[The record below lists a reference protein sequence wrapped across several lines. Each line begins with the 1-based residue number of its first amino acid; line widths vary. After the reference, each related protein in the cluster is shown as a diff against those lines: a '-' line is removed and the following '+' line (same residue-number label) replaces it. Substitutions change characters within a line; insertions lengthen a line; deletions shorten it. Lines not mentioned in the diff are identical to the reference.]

1 MAVDS
6 PPVPE
11 VSVAAPTGADTTPG
25 PVRPTA
31 DGTPVATPG
40 TSDSR
45 IRRSSSRLSLTHQQQ
60 VEGAAGA
67 IEETE
72 ATETVRVSG
81 LNRKPYQQRF
91 LTPLRDMCVQVIAS
105 NFEDRPTFGDLPPRH
120 VKSIVDKL
128 RLDLPLELVGRVV
141 ADEGY
146 WKRRS
151 AARWHNLDVVSHGGS
166 WKQLYFERNLQA
178 VLETYDP
185 SKTDVSDL
193 KRLLAFSRRY
203 VRNLTVRQLP
213 SHMDL
218 NVLFDSMGSHL
229 TGLDL
234 TYSMRNVGMDYDKSL
249 FGMKLSDCQ
258 SLAAAL
264 KRCETLTHLTLSS
277 NLIDD
282 DRCRMLASGLV
293 DNASVTHLDLSH
305 NRIADR
311 GARALAKLLD
321 HHSVIFYLDLCDN
334 SIHTEGGRALAR
346 ALKTN
351 TSLLS
356 LNMRLNRVGDDG
368 GRAMCDALV
377 HNTSLERYNV
387 SANALGTAS
396 ASAVSDMLR
405 ANITLKEVD
414 LSCNLIGVDGGRLIH
429 EALEENTTLMT
440 LDLRGCQVGADTE
453 LAVLEHGRAM
463 QEGGKMKPGRT
474 VHATSSKVQAA
485 GGA

>member
-25 PVRPTA
+25 PVGPTA

-264 KRCETLTHLTLSS
+264 K
-277 NLIDD
+277 
-282 DRCRMLASGLV
+282 
-293 DNASVTHLDLSH
+293 
-305 NRIADR
+305 
-311 GARALAKLLD
+311 
-321 HHSVIFYLDLCDN
+321 F
-334 SIHTEGGRALAR
+334 
-346 ALKTN
+346 
-351 TSLLS
+351 
-356 LNMRLNRVGDDG
+356 
-368 GRAMCDALV
+368 
-377 HNTSLERYNV
+377 NV

-474 VHATSSKVQAA
+474 AHATSSKVQAA